1 MICFTRIPL
10 KDFIKK
16 HNPQEPKKETIENF
30 EKEINNLLENA
41 PKQDDE
47 EFQKNEINKFLKNTY
62 GYDCNTYKK
71 VDSAIYVDGEVRVL
85 IEVKALNNRNEF
97 PKNRENPISKAFC
110 QMVLYFLEEI
120 EKEKNNSLKHTII
133 CNAHEFFLFDCKDL
147 LFLKEDKRI
156 KDFYKKCAKKEGTDS
171 SKPKF
176 YKDLE
181 QYLQEDFQGE
191 LRYTHFNLSNYDPK
205 ELPLIYQV
213 LSQEVLLKQRK
224 TLDAN
229 TLNKDFYEE
238 LLYILGLE
246 EQNDKGKILIK
257 PSRTQNSLSAA
268 LKKKYENLDDE
279 EVMALLIAWNNRIL
293 FLRLLE
299 SLLISFKHFE
309 KPFLTTENFKDFNA
323 LNTLFF
329 EVLAKKN
336 SERSLNKEDKI
347 LEKIP
352 YLNSSLFD
360 QTPLELKGHEIR
372 LLENKKLELYQNSV
386 LKKHENYQEKKELPL
401 LKYLF
406 EFLRL
411 YKFTTTPKD
420 IKDNTDT
427 SESRL
432 INPSVLGLVFEKLNG
447 YKEGSFYTP
456 SFITSYMCKESITPI
471 VLDKFNAIYQW
482 DCENLKALRE
492 KIDRN
497 FSNEKA
503 KEYLNTLLTL
513 RICDPAVGSGHF
525 LVSALNEMVLIAYE
539 LGLIA
544 SLYRHELRL
553 ENDEI
558 IIHHAQTGEI
568 FNYKKPH
575 SENDPHHQIQK
586 ELFELKK
593 DIIENCLFGVD
604 INPNSCE
611 ITKLRLWIELLKY
624 SYYIFEKGK
633 NTNNLETLPNI
644 DINIKCA
651 NSLVSRFA
659 LKDKAL
665 LKTEKNKN
673 LEYYIAEYKELV
685 KIYKD
690 PKILESL
697 TRPIKDSNAVRK
709 YAKERLYQELAQ
721 NPNKDFK
728 KALNDRIEKIKEA
741 FKLTLEPPQK
751 ELKFKKFLKE
761 HLELYGKSILEEAND
776 NGLELE
782 ALALE
787 KKMAHEG
794 LFHDY
799 TPYPKLDKTDKVVG
813 LEHFNRYVLTSY
825 KDLQDENERYAN
837 ALEWRFEFPEVLND
851 EGDFLGFDCIIGNPP
866 YIRQEHI
873 KDLKPLLQKQYQDF
887 YNSTA
892 DIYTYFFALAYHLL
906 KEKGFNAFITSNKY
920 ARAKYGAKLRE
931 LLLKKTTL
939 VSYMELNA
947 LKVFESAAV
956 DTSIMSFIKQTPPKE
971 SDFEYYEPTPNDKDD
986 LKSTPH
992 LPMKQNALSTES
1004 FIFANATL
1012 LDLRDKIESVGTP
1025 LKDWDIQINYGIKTG
1040 ANEAFIIPTEKREE
1054 ILKNC
1059 DDAQKDERGMSERER
1074 TKELIKPILR
1084 GKDIKRYSYEW
1095 ADLWVIIAKFGS
1107 HEFLEVEYP
1116 TIYNHLLQYKDQLE
1130 QRGQCRYSRGPQ
1142 NSNKPYPGQH
1152 HWLELDNNPKDSY
1165 LQDFEKEK
1173 IVYGE
1178 IVQEP
1183 RFYLDNGECEL
1194 GVFYAEATSFILTGE
1209 HLRYLLGML
1218 HSKLI
1223 TFAFKTFYAG
1233 GGLGESG
1240 YRYKKAFIER
1250 LPIPQI
1256 TEKNQELA
1264 DKITDGA
1271 KQILALKAKDPK
1283 ANTQGLEKEID
1294 ALVYQLYH
1302 LTDEEIKTIE
1312 NGQ

>member
-1 MICFTRIPL
+1 MIKFAHISL

-30 EKEINNLLENA
+30 KKEINSLLENA
-41 PKQDDE
+41 PRQDDE

-62 GYDCNTYKK
+62 NHDCNTNKK
-71 VDSAIYVDGEVRVL
+71 VDSAIYVGEEVWVL

-97 PKNRENPISKAFC
+97 PKDRENPLSKAFC
-110 QMVLYFLEEI
+110 QMVFYFLKEI
-120 EKEKNNSLKHTII
+120 ENNNSLKHAII
-133 CNAHEFFLFDCKDL
+133 CNTHEFFLFDCRDFCA
-147 LFLKEDKRI
+147 LFQNDKEI
-156 KDFYKKCAKKEGTDS
+156 KKLHKNCAKKEGTDHS
-171 SKPKF
+171 TKRF
-176 YKDLE
+176 YSDLE
-181 QYLQEDFQGE
+181 EYLKKDFKGE
-191 LRYTHFNLSNYDPK
+191 LPYTHFNLSSYDPK

-213 LSQEVLLKQRK
+213 LSHEVLLKQRK

-257 PSRTQNSLSAA
+257 QSHTQNSLSTA
-268 LKKKYENLDDE
+268 LKKEYKNLDDE
-279 EVMALLIAWNNRIL
+279 EVMELLIAWNNRIL

-299 SLLISFKHFE
+299 SLLNSFEHLKS
-309 KPFLTTENFKDFNA
+309 FLTTENFKTFNA

-336 SERSLNKEDKI
+336 SERLKEIKENKI

-360 QTPLELKGHEIR
+360 KTPLELKGYEIK
-372 LLENKKLELYQNSV
+372 LLDNKKLEIYKNSV
-386 LKKHENYQEKKELPL
+386 LKKHEEYQKQKDLPL
-401 LKYLF
+401 LEYF
-406 EFLRL
+406 FAFLRL

-471 VLDKFNAIYQW
+471 VRDKFNAIYQW
-482 DCENLKALRE
+482 DCKDLEALRE

-503 KEYLNTLLTL
+503 KEYLQLLLTL

-525 LVSALNEMVLIAYE
+525 LVSALNEMVLIAYK

-544 SLYRHELRL
+544 SLHRYSLTL

-558 IIHHAQTGEI
+558 IIHYTPTGEI
-568 FNYKKPH
+568 FNYKKPD

-593 DIIENCLFGVD
+593 SIIENCLFGVD

-624 SYYIFEKGK
+624 SYYIFEEGK

-651 NSLVSRFA
+651 NSLISRFA

-690 PKILESL
+690 PKILETL
-697 TRPIKDSNAVRK
+697 THPIKDSKAVRK

-728 KALNDRIEKIKEA
+728 KALNDRIEKVKEV
-741 FKLTLEPPQK
+741 FKLTLDPSQK

-761 HLELYGKSILEEAND
+761 HLELYGRSILEEAND

-787 KKMAHEG
+787 KQMAN
-794 LFHDY
+794 LFFDY
-799 TPYPKLDKTDKVVG
+799 KPYPKLDK

-873 KDLKPLLQKQYQDF
+873 KDLKPLLQKQYHNF

-920 ARAKYGAKLRE
+920 TRAKYGAKLRE
-931 LLLKKTTL
+931 WLLKKTTI

-956 DTSIMSFIKQTPPKE
+956 DTSIMNFIKQTPPKE
-971 SDFEYYEPTPNDKDD
+971 SEFKYYEPTPNDKDD

-992 LPMKQNALSTES
+992 LLMKQNALSTES

-1012 LDLRDKIESVGTP
+1012 LDLRDKMENIGIP
-1025 LKDWDIQINYGIKTG
+1025 LKDWGIQINYGIKTG
-1040 ANEAFIIPTEKREE
+1040 CNEAFIIPTEKRDE

-1059 DDAQKDERGMSERER
+1059 DDLQKDERGMSERER
-1074 TKELIKPILR
+1074 TIELIKPILR

-1095 ADLWVIIAKFGS
+1095 AHLWVINTHNGYTSALKSKIPPIDIEKYPAIKTHLDAHYDTIATRCDQGDTPY
-1107 HEFLEVEYP
+1107 HLRNCAYLE
-1116 TIYNHLLQYKDQLE
+1116 
-1130 QRGQCRYSRGPQ
+1130 
-1142 NSNKPYPGQH
+1142 
-1152 HWLELDNNPKDSY
+1152 
-1165 LQDFEKEK
+1165 DFEKEK
-1173 IVYGE
+1173 IVYPETSQGAYFIYE
-1178 IVQEP
+1178 NSQIFLEKTAFMIVSDV
-1183 RFYLDNGECEL
+1183 YNLKL
-1194 GVFYAEATSFILTGE
+1194 LTA
-1209 HLRYLLGML
+1209 LLN
-1218 HSKLI
+1218 SKLI
-1223 TFAFKTFYAG
+1223 TFYFKNFCG
-1233 GGLGESG
+1233 GCILGKSG
-1240 YRYKKAFIER
+1240 YQYNKHALEKI
-1250 LPIPQI
+1250 PIPQI

-1264 DKITDGA
+1264 DKIIALVD
-1271 KQILALKAKDPK
+1271 KILALKEKDPK
-1283 ANTQGLEKEID
+1283 ANTQKLEKEID

-1302 LTDEEIKTIE
+1302 LTDEEIKIIE
-1312 NGQ
+1312 DGQ

>member
-1 MICFTRIPL
+1 MDYKKLDLPNTNYPNQEQLKAFETAFNAFLETNQQENENHHNDAFNDLLKGVFKYKVKPIKKIDSAILNENNKVEVIIEFKALKNPNEFIKKGDLNVKAFHESLLYYLTERKNGNNNLKHLILATIKELYIIDANEFEVFNKDKEIEKAFENCHDRKGNDTRTEAFYDVCQKRLNELDRSLKYHHIPL
-10 KDFIKK
+10 K
-16 HNPQEPKKETIENF
+16 KE
-30 EKEINNLLENA
+30 NLA
-41 PKQDDE
+41 
-47 EFQKNEINKFLKNTY
+47 
-62 GYDCNTYKK
+62 
-71 VDSAIYVDGEVRVL
+71 
-85 IEVKALNNRNEF
+85 
-97 PKNRENPISKAFC
+97 
-110 QMVLYFLEEI
+110 
-120 EKEKNNSLKHTII
+120 
-133 CNAHEFFLFDCKDL
+133 
-147 LFLKEDKRI
+147 
-156 KDFYKKCAKKEGTDS
+156 
-171 SKPKF
+171 
-176 YKDLE
+176 
-181 QYLQEDFQGE
+181 
-191 LRYTHFNLSNYDPK
+191 
-205 ELPLIYQV
+205 LIYQA
-213 LSQEVLLKQRK
+213 LSPNFLLKIPK
-224 TLDAN
+224 YSDAN

-257 PSRTQNSLSAA
+257 PSCTQNSLSDA

-309 KPFLTTENFKDFNA
+309 NPFLTTENFNDFNA

-336 SERSLNKEDKI
+336 SERLKEIKEDKI

-360 QTPLELKGHEIR
+360 KTPLELKGYEIK
-372 LLENKKLELYQNSV
+372 LLDNKKLEIYKNSV
-386 LKKHENYQEKKELPL
+386 LKKHKDDQKDLKDLPL
-401 LKYLF
+401 LEYF
-406 EFLRL
+406 FAFLRL

-482 DCENLKALRE
+482 DCKDLEALRE

-544 SLYRHELRL
+544 SLYRHSLTL

-558 IIHHAQTGEI
+558 IIHYTPTGEV

-575 SENDPHHQIQK
+575 SENDPHHHIQK
-586 ELFELKK
+586 ELFNLKK

-651 NSLVSRFA
+651 NSLISRFNLNDD
-659 LKDKAL
+659 LKKIPNI
-665 LKTEKNKN
+665 KQK
-673 LEYYIAEYKELV
+673 IQEYKDLV
-685 KIYKD
+685 AQYKD
-690 PKILESL
+690 PNPLYPLNKADLINKIQDLKNTFSL
-697 TRPIKDSNAVRK
+697 TLKDPKTKA
-709 YAKERLYQELAQ
+709 ELE
-721 NPNKDFK
+721 
-728 KALNDRIEKIKEA
+728 KAIEKHIKKYNFFALDDKSLLDGLNYFIPSLFGTLKLSPKEEEEA
-741 FKLTLEPPQK
+741 FAS
-751 ELKFKKFLKE
+751 
-761 HLELYGKSILEEAND
+761 YGRIR
-776 NGLELE
+776 
-782 ALALE
+782 ALR
-787 KKMAHEG
+787 K
-794 LFHDY
+794 
-799 TPYPKLDKTDKVVG
+799 KLDDALSG
-813 LEHFNRYVLTSY
+813 REY
-825 KDLQDENERYAN
+825 QN
-837 ALEWRFEFPEVLND
+837 AFEWRFEFPEVLND

-866 YIRQEHI
+866 YIRQEQI
-873 KDLKPLLQKQYQDF
+873 KDLKPLLEKQYQGF

-906 KEKGFNAFITSNKY
+906 KEKGFSAFITSNKY

-931 LLLKKTTL
+931 WLLKKTTI

-956 DTSIMSFIKQTPPKE
+956 DTSIMNFIKQTPSKE
-971 SDFEYYEPTPNDKDD
+971 SDFKYYEPTPNDKND
-986 LKSTPH
+986 LKSTPS
-992 LPMKQNALSTES
+992 LLMRQSVLSTES

-1012 LDLRDKIESVGTP
+1012 LDLRDKIESVGAP

-1040 ANEAFIIPTEKREE
+1040 ANEAFIIPTEKRDA
-1054 ILKNC
+1054 ILNACKT
-1059 DDAQKDERGMSERER
+1059 QEERER
-1074 TKELIKPILR
+1074 TERLIKPILR

-1095 ADLWVIIAKFGS
+1095 ADLWVIFIPWHFPNTGS
-1107 HEFLEVEYP
+1107 PKSMEENEQDFSIHYP
-1116 TIYNHLLQYKDQLE
+1116 IIYAHLLSHKDELLKRNKDE
-1130 QRGQCRYSRGPQ
+1130 TGKRYEWYCLQR
-1142 NSNKPYPGQH
+1142 
-1152 HWLELDNNPKDSY
+1152 WAASY
-1165 LQDFEKEK
+1165 YQDFEKEK

-1194 GVFYAEATSFILTGE
+1194 GYFYAEATSFILTGE

-1250 LPIPQI
+1250 LPIPKI

-1271 KQILALKAKDPK
+1271 KQILALKEKDPK
-1283 ANTQGLEKEID
+1283 ANTQELEKEID
-1294 ALVYQLYH
+1294 ALVYQLYN

>member
-1 MICFTRIPL
+1 MDYKKLDLSNTNYPNQEQLKAFETAFDDFLETNQQENENHQNDAFNDLLKGVFKYKVKPIKRIDSAILNDNDNDKVEVIIEFKAL
-10 KDFIKK
+10 KNPNEFIKK
-16 HNPQEPKKETIENF
+16 GDLN
-30 EKEINNLLENA
+30 
-41 PKQDDE
+41 
-47 EFQKNEINKFLKNTY
+47 
-62 GYDCNTYKK
+62 
-71 VDSAIYVDGEVRVL
+71 
-85 IEVKALNNRNEF
+85 VKALHESLFYYLIERKEGNNNLKHLILATIKELYIIDANEF
-97 PKNRENPISKAFC
+97 EVFNKDK
-110 QMVLYFLEEI
+110 EI
-120 EKEKNNSLKHTII
+120 ENAFKNCYDRKGNDTSTEAFYDACQKRLNELDHSLKYHHIS
-133 CNAHEFFLFDCKDL
+133 L
-147 LFLKEDKRI
+147 
-156 KDFYKKCAKKEGTDS
+156 KKE
-171 SKPKF
+171 
-176 YKDLE
+176 
-181 QYLQEDFQGE
+181 
-191 LRYTHFNLSNYDPK
+191 NLA
-205 ELPLIYQV
+205 LIYQA
-213 LSQEVLLKQRK
+213 LSPNFLLKIPK
-224 TLDAN
+224 YSDAN

-257 PSRTQNSLSAA
+257 PSRTQNSLSDA
-268 LKKKYENLDDE
+268 LKGSYNNLDDE
-279 EVMALLIAWNNRIL
+279 EAMALLIAWNNRIL

-309 KPFLTTENFKDFNA
+309 NPFLTTENFNDFNA

-336 SERSLNKEDKI
+336 SERLPAIKENKI

-360 QTPLELKGHEIR
+360 QTPLELDGYRIRSLDNEPLEIYP
-372 LLENKKLELYQNSV
+372 KSV

-401 LKYLF
+401 LEYLF
-406 EFLRL
+406 AFLRV
-411 YKFTTTPKD
+411 YDFTTTPKD

-456 SFITSYMCKESITPI
+456 SFITSYMCKESITTI
-471 VLDKFNAIYQW
+471 VRDKFNATYQW
-482 DCENLKALRE
+482 NCENLKALRE

-503 KEYLNTLLTL
+503 KEYLQLLLTL

-544 SLYRHELRL
+544 SLYRYNLKL

-558 IIHHAQTGEI
+558 IIHTPEDKV

-575 SENDPHHQIQK
+575 SENDPHHHIQK
-586 ELFELKK
+586 ELFNLKK

-624 SYYIFEKGK
+624 SYYIFEEGK

-644 DINIKCA
+644 DINIKCG
-651 NSLVSRFA
+651 NSLISRFA

-690 PKILESL
+690 PKILETL

-761 HLELYGKSILEEAND
+761 HLELYGRSILEEAND

-787 KKMAHEG
+787 KKMASEG
-794 LFHDY
+794 LFHNY

-837 ALEWRFEFPEVLND
+837 ALEWRFEFPEVLDD
-851 EGDFLGFDCIIGNPP
+851 EGDFLGFDCIIANPP

-906 KEKGFNAFITSNKY
+906 KEKGFSAFITSNKY

-931 LLLKKTTL
+931 WLLKKTTI

-947 LKVFESAAV
+947 LKVFESATV
-956 DTSIMSFIKQTPPKE
+956 DTSIISFIKQPPLKE
-971 SDFEYYEPTPNDKDD
+971 NGFKYYEPTENDKDD
-986 LKSTPH
+986 LKNTPS
-992 LPMKQNALSTES
+992 LLMKQNALSTES

-1054 ILKNC
+1054 ILNACKT
-1059 DDAQKDERGMSERER
+1059 QEERKR
-1074 TKELIKPILR
+1074 TEGLIKPILR

-1095 ADLWVIIAKFGS
+1095 AHLWVINTHNGYASAQKSKIPPIDIAKYPATKAHLDAHWDTIATRCDQGDTPY
-1107 HEFLEVEYP
+1107 HLRNCAYLE
-1116 TIYNHLLQYKDQLE
+1116 
-1130 QRGQCRYSRGPQ
+1130 
-1142 NSNKPYPGQH
+1142 
-1152 HWLELDNNPKDSY
+1152 
-1165 LQDFEKEK
+1165 DFEKEK

-1194 GVFYAEATSFILTGE
+1194 GYFYAEATSFILTGE

-1250 LPIPQI
+1250 LPIPKI

-1283 ANTQGLEKEID
+1283 ANTQRLEQEID
-1294 ALVYQLYH
+1294 ALVYQLYN
-1302 LTDEEIKTIE
+1302 LTDEEIKIIE

>member
-1 MICFTRIPL
+1 M
-10 KDFIKK
+10 
-16 HNPQEPKKETIENF
+16 
-30 EKEINNLLENA
+30 
-41 PKQDDE
+41 
-47 EFQKNEINKFLKNTY
+47 
-62 GYDCNTYKK
+62 
-71 VDSAIYVDGEVRVL
+71 
-85 IEVKALNNRNEF
+85 
-97 PKNRENPISKAFC
+97 
-110 QMVLYFLEEI
+110 
-120 EKEKNNSLKHTII
+120 
-133 CNAHEFFLFDCKDL
+133 HEFFLFDCKDL
-147 LFLKEDKRI
+147 LFLKDDKRI
-156 KDFYKKCAKKEGTDS
+156 KDFYKKCAKKEGTDPS
-171 SKPKF
+171 TKRF
-176 YKDLE
+176 YSDLE
-181 QYLQEDFQGE
+181 EYLKKDFKGE
-191 LRYTHFNLSNYDPK
+191 LRYTHFNLSSYDPK

-213 LSQEVLLKQRK
+213 LSHEVLLKQRK

-257 PSRTQNSLSAA
+257 PSRTKNSLSDA
-268 LKKKYENLDDE
+268 LKGSYNNLDDE

-299 SLLISFKHFE
+299 SLLNSFKHFE
-309 KPFLTTENFKDFNA
+309 NENHFLTTENFKDFNA

-336 SERSLNKEDKI
+336 SERLPEIKEDKI
-347 LEKIP
+347 LRKIP

-360 QTPLELKGHEIR
+360 KTPLELKGHEIK
-372 LLENKKLELYQNSV
+372 LLDNKKLEIYKNSV
-386 LKKHENYQEKKELPL
+386 LKKHEDYQKDELPL
-401 LKYLF
+401 LEYFFK
-406 EFLRL
+406 FLRV

-456 SFITSYMCKESITPI
+456 SFITSYMCKESITTI
-471 VLDKFNAIYQW
+471 VLDKFNTIYQW
-482 DCENLKALRE
+482 DCENLKALRG

-503 KEYLNTLLTL
+503 KEYLQLLLTL
-513 RICDPAVGSGHF
+513 RVCDPAVGSGHF
-525 LVSALNEMVLIAYE
+525 LVSALNEMVWIAYK

-544 SLYRHELRL
+544 SLYRYDLKL

-558 IIHHAQTGEI
+558 IIHTPEDKI
-568 FNYKKPH
+568 FNYTIPH
-575 SENDPHHQIQK
+575 RENDPHHHIQK

-604 INPNSCE
+604 INPNSCK

-651 NSLVSRFA
+651 NSLIFNFPLNSKLTIGQTLEFS
-659 LKDKAL
+659 
-665 LKTEKNKN
+665 KN
-673 LEYYIAEYKELV
+673 LKAEIKEYKNSVML
-685 KIYKD
+685 YKEGLGEKT
-690 PKILESL
+690 KILQNIAKLKSLIINYFIEQHQAKKHLKESL
-697 TRPIKDSNAVRK
+697 KAFISEYGDGIFDIGTAFGMEMLKIARLKENNYRFNPTLTKKQPSPIGVEAN
-709 YAKERLYQELAQ
+709 RLL
-721 NPNKDFK
+721 
-728 KALNDRIEKIKEA
+728 IKIKECYE
-741 FKLTLEPPQK
+741 TLEN
-751 ELKFKKFLKE
+751 LKNSKAF
-761 HLELYGKSILEEAND
+761 
-776 NGLELE
+776 
-782 ALALE
+782 
-787 KKMAHEG
+787 
-794 LFHDY
+794 
-799 TPYPKLDKTDKVVG
+799 
-813 LEHFNRYVLTSY
+813 
-825 KDLQDENERYAN
+825 
-837 ALEWRFEFPEVLND
+837 EWRFEFPEVLDD

-887 YNSTA
+887 YNSSS
-892 DIYTYFFALAYHLL
+892 DIYTYFFAIAYHLL
-906 KEKGFNAFITSNKY
+906 KEKGFSAFITSNKY

-931 LLLKKTTL
+931 WLLKKTTI

-956 DTSIMSFIKQTPPKE
+956 DTSIMNFIKQTPPKE
-971 SDFEYYEPTPNDKDD
+971 SEFKYYEPTPNDKDD
-986 LKSTPH
+986 LKSTPS
-992 LPMKQNALSTES
+992 LLMKQNALSTES

-1025 LKDWDIQINYGIKTG
+1025 LKDWDIQIYRGILTG
-1040 ANEAFIIPTEKREE
+1040 ANEAFIITTEKRDE

-1059 DDAQKDERGMSERER
+1059 DDLQKDERGMSERER

-1095 ADLWVIIAKFGS
+1095 AHLWVINTHNGYTSNLKLKIPPIDIEKYPATKAHLDAHLDTIATRCDQGDTPY
-1107 HEFLEVEYP
+1107 HLRNCAYLE
-1116 TIYNHLLQYKDQLE
+1116 
-1130 QRGQCRYSRGPQ
+1130 
-1142 NSNKPYPGQH
+1142 
-1152 HWLELDNNPKDSY
+1152 
-1165 LQDFEKEK
+1165 DFEKEK

-1194 GVFYAEATSFILTGE
+1194 GGFYAEATSFILTGE

-1271 KQILALKAKDPK
+1271 EQILALKEKDPK
-1283 ANTQGLEKEID
+1283 ANTQKLEKEID

-1302 LTDEEIKTIE
+1302 LTDEEIKIIE

>member
-1 MICFTRIPL
+1 MMSFARISL

-16 HNPQEPKKETIENF
+16 YNPPTPTKETIENF
-30 EKEINNLLENA
+30 EKEINSLLENA
-41 PKQDDE
+41 PRQDDE
-47 EFQKNEINKFLKNTY
+47 EFQKNEINSFLKNTY
-62 GYDCNTYKK
+62 GYRCNTNKK
-71 VDSAIYVDGEVRVL
+71 VDSAIYVDGEVQVL
-85 IEVKALNNRNEF
+85 IEVKALDKKTEF
-97 PKNRENPISKAFC
+97 PKNKENPLSKAFC
-110 QMVLYFLEEI
+110 QMVLYFLEKR

-147 LFLKEDKRI
+147 LFLNEDKRI
-156 KDFYKKCAKKEGTDS
+156 KKFYKNYAQKEGTDS
-171 SKPKF
+171 SKPRF
-176 YKDLE
+176 YEDLE
-181 QYLQEDFQGE
+181 QYLKEDFQGE
-191 LRYTHFNLSNYDPK
+191 LRYTYFNLNDDFK

-213 LSQEVLLKQRK
+213 LSQEVLLKQKK

-246 EQNDKGKILIK
+246 EQNEKGKTLIK
-257 PSRTQNSLSAA
+257 PSRTQNSLSDT
-268 LKKKYENLDDE
+268 LKKQYKNLDDE

-299 SLLISFKHFE
+299 SLLISFNHFE
-309 KPFLTTENFKDFNA
+309 NPFLTTENFKDFKD

-347 LEKIP
+347 LGKIP

-360 QTPLELKGHEIR
+360 QTPLELRGYEIK
-372 LLENKKLELYQNSV
+372 LLNNKPLEIYPKSV
-386 LKKHENYQEKKELPL
+386 LKKHEEYQKQKDKDWTL
-401 LKYLF
+401 LEYLF
-406 EFLRL
+406 EFLCV
-411 YKFTTTPKD
+411 YDFTTTPKD
-420 IKDNTDT
+420 IRDNTNN

-471 VLDKFNAIYQW
+471 VLDKFNATYQW

-497 FSNEKA
+497 FSSNEKA

-544 SLYRHELRL
+544 SLYACDLKL

-558 IIHHAQTGEI
+558 IIHTPEDKVFKYTI
-568 FNYKKPH
+568 PH

-586 ELFELKK
+586 ELFNLKK

-633 NTNNLETLPNI
+633 NTNELETLPNI

-651 NSLVSRFA
+651 NSLISRFNLNDD
-659 LKDKAL
+659 LKKIPNI
-665 LKTEKNKN
+665 KQK
-673 LEYYIAEYKELV
+673 IQEYKDLV
-685 KIYKD
+685 AQYKD
-690 PKILESL
+690 PNPLYPLNKQDLINKIQDLKNTFSL
-697 TRPIKDSNAVRK
+697 TLKDPKTKA
-709 YAKERLYQELAQ
+709 ELE
-721 NPNKDFK
+721 
-728 KALNDRIEKIKEA
+728 KAIEKHIKKYNFFALDDKSLLDGLNYFIPSLFGTLKLSPKEEEEA
-741 FKLTLEPPQK
+741 FAS
-751 ELKFKKFLKE
+751 
-761 HLELYGKSILEEAND
+761 YGRIR
-776 NGLELE
+776 
-782 ALALE
+782 ALR
-787 KKMAHEG
+787 K
-794 LFHDY
+794 
-799 TPYPKLDKTDKVVG
+799 KLDDALSG
-813 LEHFNRYVLTSY
+813 REY
-825 KDLQDENERYAN
+825 QN
-837 ALEWRFEFPEVLND
+837 AFEWRFEFPEVLDD

-866 YIRQEHI
+866 YIRQEQI
-873 KDLKPLLQKQYQDF
+873 KDLKPLLEKQYQDF

-906 KEKGFNAFITSNKY
+906 KEKGFSAFITSNKY

-931 LLLKKTTL
+931 WLLKKTTI

-956 DTSIMSFIKQTPPKE
+956 DTSIIHFIKQPPPKE
-971 SDFEYYEPTPNDKDD
+971 NSFKYYEPTPNDKDD
-986 LKSTPH
+986 LKSAPF
-992 LPMKQNALSTES
+992 LLMKQNALSTES

-1040 ANEAFIIPTEKREE
+1040 ANEAFIIPTEKRDA
-1054 ILKNC
+1054 ILNACKT
-1059 DDAQKDERGMSERER
+1059 QEERECTER
-1074 TKELIKPILR
+1074 LIKPILR
-1084 GKDIKRYSYEW
+1084 GKDIKRYSYKW
-1095 ADLWVIIAKFGS
+1095 AHLWVIFIPWHFPNTGS
-1107 HEFLEVEYP
+1107 PKDMEQNEKDFSIHYP
-1116 TIYNHLLQYKDQLE
+1116 IIYAHLLSHKDELLKRNKDE
-1130 QRGQCRYSRGPQ
+1130 TGKRYEWYCLQR
-1142 NSNKPYPGQH
+1142 
-1152 HWLELDNNPKDSY
+1152 WAASY
-1165 LQDFEKEK
+1165 YQDFEKEK

-1194 GVFYAEATSFILTGE
+1194 GYFYAEATSFILTGE

-1264 DKITDGA
+1264 RKITDGA
-1271 KQILALKAKDPK
+1271 KQILVLKEKDPK
-1283 ANTQGLEKEID
+1283 ANTQRLEKEID
-1294 ALVYQLYH
+1294 ALVYQLYN
-1302 LTDEEIKTIE
+1302 LTDEEIKIIE

>member
-1 MICFTRIPL
+1 MIRFTHISL

-30 EKEINNLLENA
+30 EKEINSLLENA
-41 PKQDDE
+41 PRQDDE
-47 EFQKNEINKFLKNTY
+47 EFQKNEINKFLKNAY
-62 GYDCNTYKK
+62 SYDCNTSKK
-71 VDSAIYVDGEVRVL
+71 VDSAIYVDKEVRVL
-85 IEVKALNNRNEF
+85 IEVKALNNKIEF
-97 PKNRENPISKAFC
+97 PKNRENPLSKAFC

-156 KDFYKKCAKKEGTDS
+156 KKFYNNYAKKEGTDS

-176 YKDLE
+176 YQDLE

-191 LRYTHFNLSNYDPK
+191 LRYTHFNLSDDFK

-213 LSQEVLLKQRK
+213 LSHEVLLKQKK

-257 PSRTQNSLSAA
+257 PSRTQNSLSDA
-268 LKKKYENLDDE
+268 LKGSYNNLDDE

-293 FLRLLE
+293 FLQLLE

-309 KPFLTTENFKDFNA
+309 YKDRFLTIENFKDFNA

-336 SERSLNKEDKI
+336 SERLSEIKENKI

-360 QTPLELKGHEIR
+360 KTPLELKGHEIKF
-372 LLENKKLELYQNSV
+372 LDNKKLEIYKNSV
-386 LKKHENYQEKKELPL
+386 LKKDNPKQEPLPL
-401 LKYLF
+401 LEYF
-406 EFLRL
+406 FAFLCV
-411 YKFTTTPKD
+411 YDFTTTPKD

-427 SESRL
+427 NESRL

-482 DCENLKALRE
+482 GCKDLEALRG

-503 KEYLNTLLTL
+503 KEYLQLLLTL

-525 LVSALNEMVLIAYE
+525 LVSALNEMVWIAYE

-544 SLYRHELRL
+544 SLYRHDLRL

-558 IIHHAQTGEI
+558 IIHTPENKI
-568 FNYKKPH
+568 FKYTIPH
-575 SENDPHHQIQK
+575 RENDPHHHIQK

-651 NSLVSRFA
+651 NSLISRFNLNDD
-659 LKDKAL
+659 LKKIPNI
-665 LKTEKNKN
+665 KQK
-673 LEYYIAEYKELV
+673 IQEYKDLV
-685 KIYKD
+685 AQYKD
-690 PKILESL
+690 PNPLYPLNKQDLINKIQDLKNTFSL
-697 TRPIKDSNAVRK
+697 TLKDPKTKA
-709 YAKERLYQELAQ
+709 ELE
-721 NPNKDFK
+721 
-728 KALNDRIEKIKEA
+728 KAIEKHIKKYNFFALDDKSLLDGLNYFIPSLFGTLKLSPKEEEEA
-741 FKLTLEPPQK
+741 FAS
-751 ELKFKKFLKE
+751 
-761 HLELYGKSILEEAND
+761 YGRIR
-776 NGLELE
+776 
-782 ALALE
+782 ALR
-787 KKMAHEG
+787 K
-794 LFHDY
+794 
-799 TPYPKLDKTDKVVG
+799 KLDDALSG
-813 LEHFNRYVLTSY
+813 REY
-825 KDLQDENERYAN
+825 QN
-837 ALEWRFEFPEVLND
+837 AFEWRFEFPEVLDD
-851 EGDFLGFDCIIGNPP
+851 EGNFLGFDCIIGNPP

-887 YNSTA
+887 YNSSS

-920 ARAKYGAKLRE
+920 ARAKYGAKLRG
-931 LLLKKTTL
+931 LLLKKTTI

-956 DTSIMSFIKQTPPKE
+956 DTSIMNFIKQPPPKE
-971 SDFEYYEPTPNDKDD
+971 SDFKYYEPTENDRDD
-986 LKSTPH
+986 LKSTPS
-992 LPMKQNALSTES
+992 LLMKQNALSTES

-1012 LDLRDKIESVGTP
+1012 LDLRDKIESIGAP

-1040 ANEAFIIPTEKREE
+1040 ANEAFIIPTEKRDE

-1059 DDAQKDERGMSERER
+1059 DDAQKDEKGMSERER

-1095 ADLWVIIAKFGS
+1095 AGKWVIFIPWHFPNTGS
-1107 HEFLEVEYP
+1107 PKDMEQNEKDFSIHYP
-1116 TIYNHLLQYKDQLE
+1116 IIYAHLLSHKDELLKRNKDE
-1130 QRGQCRYSRGPQ
+1130 TGKRYEWYCLQR
-1142 NSNKPYPGQH
+1142 
-1152 HWLELDNNPKDSY
+1152 WAASY

-1194 GVFYAEATSFILTGE
+1194 GYFYAEATSFILTGE

-1250 LPIPQI
+1250 LPIPKI

-1271 KQILALKAKDPK
+1271 EQILQAKEKDPK
-1283 ANTQGLEKEID
+1283 TNTQRLEKEID

-1302 LTDEEIKTIE
+1302 LTDEEIKIIE
-1312 NGQ
+1312 DGQ

>member
-1 MICFTRIPL
+1 MMSFTRILL

-16 HNPQEPKKETIENF
+16 YNPPTPTTETIEKF
-30 EKEINNLLENA
+30 EKEINSLLENA
-41 PKQDDE
+41 PRQDDE
-47 EFQKNEINKFLKNTY
+47 EFQKNEINSFLKNTY
-62 GYDCNTYKK
+62 GYRCNTHKK
-71 VDSAIYVDGEVRVL
+71 VDSAIYVDKEVWVL

-97 PKNRENPISKAFC
+97 PKDRENPLSKAFC
-110 QMVLYFLEEI
+110 QMVLYFLEERK
-120 EKEKNNSLKHTII
+120 KEKNNSLKHTII

-147 LFLKEDKRI
+147 LFLNEDKRI
-156 KDFYKKCAKKEGTDS
+156 KKFYKNYAQKEGTDS
-171 SKPKF
+171 SKPQF
-176 YKDLE
+176 YEDLE
-181 QYLQEDFQGE
+181 QYLKEDFQGK
-191 LRYTHFNLSNYDPK
+191 LRYAYFNLNDDFK

-213 LSQEVLLKQRK
+213 LSQEVLLKQKK

-257 PSRTQNSLSAA
+257 PSRTQNSLSYA
-268 LKKKYENLDDE
+268 LKEQYKNLDDE

-309 KPFLTTENFKDFNA
+309 NPFLTTENFKDFNA

-336 SERSLNKEDKI
+336 SERLPEIKQDKI

-372 LLENKKLELYQNSV
+372 LLKNKKLELYKNSV
-386 LKKHENYQEKKELPL
+386 LKKHEEYQKQKDLPL

-406 EFLRL
+406 EFLHV
-411 YKFTTTPKD
+411 YDFTTTPKD
-420 IKDNTDT
+420 IKDNQNT

-471 VLDKFNAIYQW
+471 VLDKFNQTYKIEC
-482 DCENLKALRE
+482 DNLKELKNYLKNSYKEDKR
-492 KIDRN
+492 
-497 FSNEKA
+497 
-503 KEYLNTLLTL
+503 KEYLQLLLTL
-513 RICDPAVGSGHF
+513 RVCDPAVGSGHF

-558 IIHHAQTGEI
+558 IIHTPTGEI
-568 FNYKKPH
+568 FNYTIPFR
-575 SENDPHHQIQK
+575 ENDPHHQIQK

-593 DIIENCLFGVD
+593 SIIENCLFGVD

-624 SYYIFEKGK
+624 SYYIFEEGK

-651 NSLVSRFA
+651 NSLIFNFPLNSKLTIGQTLEFS
-659 LKDKAL
+659 
-665 LKTEKNKN
+665 KN
-673 LEYYIAEYKELV
+673 LKAEIKEYKNSVML
-685 KIYKD
+685 YKEGLGEKT
-690 PKILESL
+690 KILQNIAKLKSLITNYFIEKHQAKKHLKESL
-697 TRPIKDSNAVRK
+697 
-709 YAKERLYQELAQ
+709 
-721 NPNKDFK
+721 
-728 KALNDRIEKIKEA
+728 KAFISEYGDGIFDIGTAFGMEMLKIARHNNYK
-741 FKLTLEPPQK
+741 FTPTLESMKPSPIGVEANRLLIK
-751 ELKFKKFLKE
+751 IRECYE
-761 HLELYGKSILEEAND
+761 ILENLKNSKA
-776 NGLELE
+776 
-782 ALALE
+782 
-787 KKMAHEG
+787 
-794 LFHDY
+794 F
-799 TPYPKLDKTDKVVG
+799 
-813 LEHFNRYVLTSY
+813 
-825 KDLQDENERYAN
+825 
-837 ALEWRFEFPEVLND
+837 EWRFEFPEVLDD
-851 EGDFLGFDCIIGNPP
+851 EGNFLGFDCIIGNPP

-873 KDLKPLLQKQYQDF
+873 KDLKPLLEKQYHDF
-887 YNSTA
+887 YNSSS
-892 DIYTYFFALAYHLL
+892 DIYTYFFALAFNLL
-906 KEKGFNAFITSNKY
+906 KERGFNAFITSNKY
-920 ARAKYGAKLRE
+920 ARAKYGAKLRG
-931 LLLKKTTL
+931 LLLKKTTI
-939 VSYMELNA
+939 VSYIELNA

-956 DTSIMSFIKQTPPKE
+956 DTSIIHFIKQPPPKE
-971 SDFEYYEPTPNDKDD
+971 SGFNYYEPTENDKEN
-986 LKSTPH
+986 LKSTPSIS
-992 LPMKQNALSTES
+992 MKQNALSTES
-1004 FIFANATL
+1004 FIFADTTL
-1012 LDLRDKIESVGTP
+1012 LDLRGKIESVGTP

-1040 ANEAFIIPTEKREE
+1040 YNEAFIIPTEKRDE
-1054 ILKNC
+1054 ILNACKT
-1059 DDAQKDERGMSERER
+1059 QEERER
-1074 TKELIKPILR
+1074 TEGLIKPILR

-1095 ADLWVIIAKFGS
+1095 ADLWVIFIPWHF
-1107 HEFLEVEYP
+1107 P
-1116 TIYNHLLQYKDQLE
+1116 NT
-1130 QRGQCRYSRGPQ
+1130 
-1142 NSNKPYPGQH
+1142 
-1152 HWLELDNNPKDSY
+1152 NNPKNMEENEQDFSIHYPIIYAHLLSHKDKLLKRNKDETGKRYEWYCLQRWAASY

-1194 GVFYAEATSFILTGE
+1194 GYFYAEATSFILTGE

-1264 DKITDGA
+1264 DKITDCVER
-1271 KQILALKAKDPK
+1271 ILKSKAKDPK
-1283 ANTQGLEKEID
+1283 ANTQELEKEID
-1294 ALVYQLYH
+1294 ALVYQLYN

>member
-1 MICFTRIPL
+1 MDYKKLDLPNTNYPSKEQLEAFETAFDAFLETNPQENENHHNDAFNDLLKGVFKYKVKPTKRIDSAILNDNDKVEVIIEFKALKNPNEFIKKGDLNVKAFHESLLYYLIERKNGNNNLKHLILATIKELYIIDANEFEVFNKDKEIENAFKNCHDRKGNDTRTEAFYDVCQKRLNELDRSLKYHHIPL
-10 KDFIKK
+10 K
-16 HNPQEPKKETIENF
+16 KE
-30 EKEINNLLENA
+30 NLA
-41 PKQDDE
+41 
-47 EFQKNEINKFLKNTY
+47 
-62 GYDCNTYKK
+62 
-71 VDSAIYVDGEVRVL
+71 
-85 IEVKALNNRNEF
+85 
-97 PKNRENPISKAFC
+97 
-110 QMVLYFLEEI
+110 
-120 EKEKNNSLKHTII
+120 
-133 CNAHEFFLFDCKDL
+133 
-147 LFLKEDKRI
+147 
-156 KDFYKKCAKKEGTDS
+156 
-171 SKPKF
+171 
-176 YKDLE
+176 
-181 QYLQEDFQGE
+181 
-191 LRYTHFNLSNYDPK
+191 
-205 ELPLIYQV
+205 LIYQA
-213 LSQEVLLKQRK
+213 LSPNFLFKIPK
-224 TLDAN
+224 YSDAN

-257 PSRTQNSLSAA
+257 PSRTQNSLSDA
-268 LKKKYENLDDE
+268 LKEKYKNLDDE

-299 SLLISFKHFE
+299 SLLSSFKHFE
-309 KPFLTTENFKDFNA
+309 KSFLTIENFKDFNA

-336 SERSLNKEDKI
+336 SERFPEIKEDKI

-360 QTPLELKGHEIR
+360 QTPLELKGHEIK
-372 LLENKKLELYQNSV
+372 LLDNKKLEIYKNSV
-386 LKKHENYQEKKELPL
+386 LKKDNPKQEPLPL

-406 EFLRL
+406 EFLCV
-411 YKFTTTPKD
+411 YDFTTTPKD
-420 IKDNTDT
+420 IKDNTNT

-471 VLDKFNAIYQW
+471 VLDKFNATYQW
-482 DCENLKALRE
+482 DCKDLEALRE

-503 KEYLNTLLTL
+503 KEYLQLLLTL
-513 RICDPAVGSGHF
+513 RVCDPAVGSGHF
-525 LVSALNEMVLIAYE
+525 LVSALNEMVWIAYE

-558 IIHHAQTGEI
+558 IIHTPEDKV
-568 FNYKKPH
+568 FNYTIPH
-575 SENDPHHQIQK
+575 SENDPHHHIQK

-624 SYYIFEKGK
+624 SYYIFEEGK

-644 DINIKCA
+644 DINIKCG
-651 NSLVSRFA
+651 NSLISRFV

-665 LKTEKNKN
+665 LKTEKNQN

-697 TRPIKDSNAVRK
+697 THPIKDSNAVRK

-837 ALEWRFEFPEVLND
+837 ALEWRFEFPEVLDD
-851 EGDFLGFDCIIGNPP
+851 EGNFLGFDCIIGNPP

-892 DIYTYFFALAYHLL
+892 DIYTYFFALSFHLL

-931 LLLKKTTL
+931 LLLKKTTI

-947 LKVFESAAV
+947 LKVFENATV
-956 DTSIMSFIKQTPPKE
+956 DTSIIHFIKQAPPKE
-971 SDFEYYEPTPNDKDD
+971 SDFEYYEPTPNDKEN
-986 LKSTPH
+986 LKSTPS
-992 LPMKQNALSTES
+992 LLMKQNALSTES
-1004 FIFANATL
+1004 FIFADTTL

-1025 LKDWDIQINYGIKTG
+1025 LKDWGIQINYGIKTG
-1040 ANEAFIIPTEKREE
+1040 ANEAFIIPTEKRDAILNACKTQEE
-1054 ILKNC
+1054 RKRT
-1059 DDAQKDERGMSERER
+1059 ER
-1074 TKELIKPILR
+1074 LIKPILR

-1095 ADLWVIIAKFGS
+1095 AGEWLINTHNGYTSALKSKIPPIDIEKYPATKAHLDS
-1107 HEFLEVEYP
+1107 HWNTIVTRCDQGDTPYHLRNCAYLE
-1116 TIYNHLLQYKDQLE
+1116 
-1130 QRGQCRYSRGPQ
+1130 
-1142 NSNKPYPGQH
+1142 
-1152 HWLELDNNPKDSY
+1152 
-1165 LQDFEKEK
+1165 DFEKEK

-1194 GVFYAEATSFILTGE
+1194 GGFYAEATSFILTGE
-1209 HLRYLLGML
+1209 HLHYLLGML

-1250 LPIPQI
+1250 LPIPKI
-1256 TEKNQELA
+1256 TKSNKPTA
-1264 DKITDGA
+1264 DKIIALVD
-1271 KQILALKAKDPK
+1271 KILQLKEEDPK

-1294 ALVYQLYH
+1294 ALVYQLYN
-1302 LTDEEIKTIE
+1302 LTDEEIKIIE

>member
-1 MICFTRIPL
+1 MMSFARIPL

-16 HNPQEPKKETIENF
+16 HNPQTPTKETIEDF
-30 EKEINNLLENA
+30 EKEINSLLENA
-41 PKQDDE
+41 PRQDDE
-47 EFQKNEINKFLKNTY
+47 EFQKNEINKFFLKTY
-62 GYDCNTYKK
+62 GYDCNTSKK
-71 VDSAIYVDGEVRVL
+71 VDSAIYVDKEAWVL

-97 PKNRENPISKAFC
+97 PKDRENPLSKAFC

-120 EKEKNNSLKHTII
+120 EKEKNNSLKHAII

-147 LFLKEDKRI
+147 LFLNDDKRI
-156 KDFYKKCAKKEGTDS
+156 KKFYKNHAQKEGTDS
-171 SKPKF
+171 SKPRF
-176 YKDLE
+176 YEDLE
-181 QYLQEDFQGE
+181 QYLQKDFQGK
-191 LRYTHFNLSNYDPK
+191 LPYTYFNLNDDFK

-213 LSQEVLLKQRK
+213 LSQEVLLKQKK

-246 EQNDKGKILIK
+246 EQNEKGKILIK
-257 PSRTQNSLSAA
+257 PSRTQNSLSYA
-268 LKKKYENLDDE
+268 LKEKYKNLDDE

-299 SLLISFKHFE
+299 SLLISFEHFE
-309 KPFLTTENFKDFNA
+309 KENPFLTTENFEDFNA

-336 SERSLNKEDKI
+336 NERLSEIKENKI

-360 QTPLELKGHEIR
+360 QTPLELKGYEIK
-372 LLENKKLELYQNSV
+372 LLDNKSLEIYPKSV
-386 LKKHENYQEKKELPL
+386 LKKHEDYQKEKALPL

-406 EFLRL
+406 KFLRL

-420 IKDNTDT
+420 IKDNQNN

-471 VLDKFNAIYQW
+471 VLDKFNQTYNIE
-482 DCENLKALRE
+482 CENLTELRNYFKNSYKE
-492 KIDRN
+492 DKR
-497 FSNEKA
+497 

-544 SLYRHELRL
+544 SLYRHDLKL

-558 IIHHAQTGEI
+558 IIHTPEDKV
-568 FNYKKPH
+568 FNYTIPH

-651 NSLVSRFA
+651 NSLISRFA

-665 LKTEKNKN
+665 LKNEKNKN
-673 LEYYIAEYKELV
+673 LEYSIAEYKELV

-690 PKILESL
+690 PKILETL
-697 TRPIKDSNAVRK
+697 THPIKDSNAVRK

-837 ALEWRFEFPEVLND
+837 ALEWRFEFPEVLDD

-873 KDLKPLLQKQYQDF
+873 KDLKPLLEKQYQDF

-956 DTSIMSFIKQTPPKE
+956 DTSIISFIKQPPPKE
-971 SDFEYYEPTPNDKDD
+971 SDFKYYEPTPNDKDD
-986 LKSTPH
+986 LKNTPS
-992 LPMKQNALSTES
+992 LLMKQNALSTES

-1012 LDLRDKIESVGTP
+1012 LDLRDKIESIGTS

-1040 ANEAFIIPTEKREE
+1040 ANEAFIIPTEKRDE

-1059 DDAQKDERGMSERER
+1059 DDVQKDERGMSERER

-1095 ADLWVIIAKFGS
+1095 AHLWVINTHNGYTSALKSKIPPIDIEK
-1107 HEFLEVEYP
+1107 YP
-1116 TIYNHLLQYKDQLE
+1116 TLKAHLDSHYDTIATRSDQGDTPYHLRNCAYLE
-1130 QRGQCRYSRGPQ
+1130 
-1142 NSNKPYPGQH
+1142 
-1152 HWLELDNNPKDSY
+1152 
-1165 LQDFEKEK
+1165 DFEKEK
-1173 IVYGE
+1173 IVYPETSQGAYFVYE
-1178 IVQEP
+1178 NSGIFLEKTVFMIVSDA
-1183 RFYLDNGECEL
+1183 YNLKL
-1194 GVFYAEATSFILTGE
+1194 LTA
-1209 HLRYLLGML
+1209 LLN
-1218 HSKLI
+1218 SKLV
-1223 TFAFKTFYAG
+1223 TFYFKNFCG
-1233 GGLGESG
+1233 GCILGKSG
-1240 YRYKKAFIER
+1240 YQYNKHALEKI
-1250 LPIPQI
+1250 PIPKI

-1264 DKITDGA
+1264 DKIIALVD
-1271 KQILALKAKDPK
+1271 KILQAKAKDPK

-1294 ALVYQLYH
+1294 ALVYQLYN
-1302 LTDEEIKTIE
+1302 LTDEEIKIIE
-1312 NGQ
+1312 DGQ

>member
-1 MICFTRIPL
+1 MIRFAHISL

-30 EKEINNLLENA
+30 EKEINSLLEKA
-41 PKQDDE
+41 PRQDDE
-47 EFQKNEINKFLKNTY
+47 EFQKNEINKFLKNVY
-62 GYDCNTYKK
+62 GYDCNTYEK

-85 IEVKALNNRNEF
+85 IEVKALNKKTEF
-97 PKNRENPISKAFC
+97 PKNRENPLSKAFC

-147 LFLKEDKRI
+147 LFLKDDKRI
-156 KDFYKKCAKKEGTDS
+156 KKFYKNYDKKEGTDS

-181 QYLQEDFQGE
+181 QYLKEDFQGE
-191 LRYTHFNLSNYDPK
+191 LPYTHFNLSSYDPK

-213 LSQEVLLKQRK
+213 LSHEVLLKQRK

-246 EQNDKGKILIK
+246 EKNEKGKILIK
-257 PSRTQNSLSAA
+257 PSRTQNSLSDA
-268 LKKKYENLDDE
+268 LKEKYKNLDDE

-299 SLLISFKHFE
+299 SLLSSFKHFE
-309 KPFLTTENFKDFNA
+309 KSFLTIENFKDFNA

-336 SERSLNKEDKI
+336 SERFPEIKEDKI

-360 QTPLELKGHEIR
+360 QTPLELKGHEIK
-372 LLENKKLELYQNSV
+372 LLDNKKLELYQNSV
-386 LKKHENYQEKKELPL
+386 LKKHEDYQKEKALPL

-406 EFLRL
+406 EFLRV
-411 YKFTTTPKD
+411 YDFTTTPKD
-420 IKDNTDT
+420 IKDNQNK

-432 INPSVLGLVFEKLNG
+432 INPSILGLVFEKLNG

-482 DCENLKALRE
+482 GCKDLEALKG

-503 KEYLNTLLTL
+503 KEYLQLLLTL

-525 LVSALNEMVLIAYE
+525 LVSALNEMVLIAYK

-558 IIHHAQTGEI
+558 IIHTPEDKV
-568 FNYKKPH
+568 FNYTIPLR
-575 SENDPHHQIQK
+575 ENDPHHQIQK

-624 SYYIFEKGK
+624 SYYIFEEGK

-644 DINIKCA
+644 DINIKCG
-651 NSLVSRFA
+651 NSLISRFA

-690 PKILESL
+690 PKILETL

-787 KKMAHEG
+787 KKMVHEG

-837 ALEWRFEFPEVLND
+837 ALEWRFEFPEVLDD
-851 EGDFLGFDCIIGNPP
+851 EGNFLGFDCIIGNPP

-873 KDLKPLLQKQYQDF
+873 KDLKPLLEKQYHDF

-956 DTSIMSFIKQTPPKE
+956 DTSIIHFIKQPPLKE
-971 SDFEYYEPTPNDKDD
+971 SVFDYYEPTPNDKDD
-986 LKSTPH
+986 LKNTPSF
-992 LPMKQNALSTES
+992 LMKQK
-1004 FIFANATL
+1004 
-1012 LDLRDKIESVGTP
+1012 R
-1025 LKDWDIQINYGIKTG
+1025 
-1040 ANEAFIIPTEKREE
+1040 AFNRKLYFCQRHAFGFKGQNREHRHP
-1054 ILKNC
+1054 
-1059 DDAQKDERGMSERER
+1059 A
-1074 TKELIKPILR
+1074 
-1084 GKDIKRYSYEW
+1084 
-1095 ADLWVIIAKFGS
+1095 
-1107 HEFLEVEYP
+1107 
-1116 TIYNHLLQYKDQLE
+1116 
-1130 QRGQCRYSRGPQ
+1130 
-1142 NSNKPYPGQH
+1142 
-1152 HWLELDNNPKDSY
+1152 
-1165 LQDFEKEK
+1165 
-1173 IVYGE
+1173 
-1178 IVQEP
+1178 
-1183 RFYLDNGECEL
+1183 
-1194 GVFYAEATSFILTGE
+1194 
-1209 HLRYLLGML
+1209 
-1218 HSKLI
+1218 
-1223 TFAFKTFYAG
+1223 
-1233 GGLGESG
+1233 
-1240 YRYKKAFIER
+1240 
-1250 LPIPQI
+1250 
-1256 TEKNQELA
+1256 
-1264 DKITDGA
+1264 
-1271 KQILALKAKDPK
+1271 
-1283 ANTQGLEKEID
+1283 
-1294 ALVYQLYH
+1294 
-1302 LTDEEIKTIE
+1302 
-1312 NGQ
+1312 